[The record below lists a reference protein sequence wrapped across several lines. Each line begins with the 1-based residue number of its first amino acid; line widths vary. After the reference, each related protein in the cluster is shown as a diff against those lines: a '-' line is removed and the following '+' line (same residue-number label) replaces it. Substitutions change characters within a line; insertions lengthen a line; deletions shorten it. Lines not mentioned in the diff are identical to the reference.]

1 MAAKSEEQEL
11 ITRVSGAAPAAR
23 MMRRYWMPAL
33 WTDELPVPDGTPVR
47 VRMFGEN
54 LVAFRDTSGAV
65 GLLAE
70 GCPHRLASL
79 ALGRNEEG
87 GLRCIYHG
95 WKFDLNGA
103 CVDMPT
109 EPGEHGFRDRM
120 RATSYPVR
128 EAGGIVWAYL
138 GGAGEEPAFPN
149 YDWTAVPRSHVAH
162 LKFVENANYLQA
174 VEGAIDSAHTRFLHR
189 GTLDPHE
196 EATRN
201 AFSLDLAPRLEAV
214 DTTYG
219 FRYVAIRKPNVD
231 ADKIKYAKSTRFVM
245 PTTAIT
251 SKPMESDHPSLT
263 QIFVPIDDDH
273 TMHYSIW
280 HATNGKPLDE
290 LGLRRYYKLEP
301 GVDLDARF
309 RPRSSEDNWWNQDRA
324 IMQNG
329 DWSGI
334 SGLMTQDAA
343 CQESMG
349 PIADRSQEHLGTSD
363 VAIIRMRRRML
374 ENVRGFVAGQA
385 PIGLDAPIAY
395 ECLHSVPQLGIPVG
409 EPWQNVD
416 SYPGEFAAE
425 PARAR

>member
-1 MAAKSEEQEL
+1 MSKRSEEQEL
-11 ITRVSGAAPAAR
+11 ITRVSSTAPAAQ
-23 MMRRYWMPAL
+23 MMRRYWLPAL
-33 WTDELPVPDGTPVR
+33 WSDELAERDGTPVR
-47 VRMFGEN
+47 VRMFAEN
-54 LVAFRDTSGAV
+54 LVAFRDTNGTI
-65 GLLAE
+65 GLVAE

-87 GLRCIYHG
+87 GIRCIYHG
-95 WKFDLNGA
+95 WKFDVHGA
-103 CVDMPT
+103 CLDMPT
-109 EPGEHGFRDRM
+109 EPGEHRFRDRM
-120 RATSYPVR
+120 RVTSYLVR

-138 GGAGEEPAFPN
+138 GPGGAEPAFPN

-201 AFSLDLAPRLEAV
+201 ALSLDLAPRLEAL

-251 SKPMESDHPSLT
+251 SKPMEADHPSLT
-263 QIFVPIDDDH
+263 QIFVPMDDEH
-273 TMHYSIW
+273 TMHYTIW

-290 LGLRRYYKLEP
+290 SAVRRYYKLEP

-309 RPRSSEDNWWNQDRA
+309 RPFSREDNSWNQDRA
-324 IMQNG
+324 IMRNG

-334 SGLMTQDAA
+334 PGLMTQDAA

-349 PIADRSQEHLGTSD
+349 PIADREQEHLGTSD

-374 ENVRGFVAGQA
+374 ENVRGFLDGAP
-385 PIGLDAPIAY
+385 PIGLGTSIAY
-395 ECLHSVPQLGIPVG
+395 ECLHSVPQLAISID

-416 SYPGEFAAE
+416 SYDGEFADE
-425 PARAR
+425 PAHAG

>member
-11 ITRVSGAAPAAR
+11 ITRVTGNAPAAQ

-33 WTDELPVPDGTPVR
+33 WSEEIAEPDGTPVR

-54 LVAFRDTSGAV
+54 LVAFRDTSGTA

-87 GLRCIYHG
+87 GIRCIYHG
-95 WKFDLNGA
+95 WKFGADGA
-103 CVDMPT
+103 CLDMPT
-109 EPGEHGFRDRM
+109 EPGEHGFRSRM

-138 GGAGEEPAFPN
+138 GPAGGEAAFPR
-149 YDWTAVPRSHVAH
+149 YDWTSVPRSHVAH
-162 LKFVENANYLQA
+162 LKFVEDANYLQA
-174 VEGAIDSAHTRFLHR
+174 VEGSIDSAHTRFLHR

-201 AFSLDLAPRLEAV
+201 ALSLDLAPRLEAV

-231 ADKIKYAKSTRFVM
+231 ADKFKYAKSTRFVM

-251 SKPMESDHPSLT
+251 SKPMEADHPALT
-263 QIFVPIDDDH
+263 QIFVPIDDEH
-273 TMHYSIW
+273 TMHYTIW
-280 HATNGKPLDE
+280 HATNGRPLDE
-290 LGLRRYYKLEP
+290 PALRRYYKLEP
-301 GVDLDARF
+301 AVDLDARF
-309 RPRSSEDNWWNQDRA
+309 RPKSNLDNWWHQDRA
-324 IMQNG
+324 IMSNG

-334 SGLMTQDAA
+334 AGLMTQDAA

-349 PIADRSQEHLGTSD
+349 PIVDRSQEHLGTSD

-374 ENVRGFVAGQA
+374 ENVRRFMEGRT
-385 PIGLDAPIAY
+385 PIGLEGPIAY
-395 ECLHSVPQLGIPVG
+395 ERLHSVPQLRIPID

-416 SYPGEFAAE
+416 SYDGEFAAE
-425 PARAR
+425 PARVR